1 MGRSIRTERWRYT
14 EWDEGKAG
22 TELYDEENDKGEI
35 NNLAFNAKFASTVKE
50 LSALL
55 RKGHS
60 QTGMAMAK

>member
-1 MGRSIRTERWRYT
+1 MGRSIRTEKWRYT

-35 NNLAFNAKFASTVKE
+35 TNLASNPKFTATVKE

-55 RKGHS
+55 KRGHP
-60 QTGMAMAK
+60 KKL